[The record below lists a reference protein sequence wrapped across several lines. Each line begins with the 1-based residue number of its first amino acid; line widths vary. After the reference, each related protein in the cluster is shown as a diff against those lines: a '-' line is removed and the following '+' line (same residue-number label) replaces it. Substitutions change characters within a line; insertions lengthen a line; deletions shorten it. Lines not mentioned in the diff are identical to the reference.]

1 MTISNNQDAP
11 QAPTT
16 VAVAKQVLK
25 NAQEAEAVVQ
35 FEGNKDADFYEVYE
49 KDGDSWKLLT
59 GSSST
64 TIYLP
69 KVSRSASA
77 QGTTQ
82 ELKVVAVGKNG
93 VRSEA
98 ATTTFDWGMT
108 VKIPAYQNH

>member
-1 MTISNNQDAP
+1 M
-11 QAPTT
+11 
-16 VAVAKQVLK
+16 
-25 NAQEAEAVVQ
+25 Q
-35 FEGNKDADFYEVYE
+35 FKGNKDADFYEVYE

-82 ELKVVAVGKNG
+82 ELKVVAVGKMEFVQKLQPQPLIG
-93 VRSEA
+93 V
-98 ATTTFDWGMT
+98 
-108 VKIPAYQNH
+108 